1 MYSPNQ
7 TTANISSTTISLP
20 SGEPILIE
28 DEYGSRLLQQHNLRY
43 KAAAN
48 NIINIKN
55 NMENRKDHEPDGKS
69 SLTGSVTNDKSTDGS
84 VVTCTDATYASQLSL
99 ENPAG
104 FSRDAFGRQSM
115 SEKRHAT
122 LDAKN
127 TDTYQRSK
135 KMREERDKTKK
146 EGI

>member
-1 MYSPNQ
+1 MTN
-7 TTANISSTTISLP
+7 
-20 SGEPILIE
+20 GGLI
-28 DEYGSRLLQQHNLRY
+28 
-43 KAAAN
+43 
-48 NIINIKN
+48 
-55 NMENRKDHEPDGKS
+55 ENRKDHEPDGKACLS
-69 SLTGSVTNDKSTDGS
+69 GSNYDKSTDS
-84 VVTCTDATYASQLSL
+84 QTTTTTQTTNDVTYASQLSL

-135 KMREERDKTKK
+135 KLREERMKK
-146 EGI
+146 ENGKCNIIELNKKHSFDIHIESHKVII